1 MPEAPAI
8 AALKRHTTLY
18 NGVAD
23 VIAPQRAL
31 IERLAHTYTPRPSLE
46 QVLDQTIHA
55 LDSGLIV
62 VESNAG
68 GGVTSTLAYLAGKNP
83 FPCWFAGVAPL
94 GITALAAQ
102 AIALQPQPL
111 PLVPPAIASDP
122 AAFARLLA
130 DLTATRRYRE
140 HLVLL
145 IDRPP
150 LATLPPGPFE
160 TLLPAAIPPGVII
173 VYGTTTGAWLP
184 YPPAARITLPMVSED
199 LTKEQA
205 RMLNNAGTPTELVPL
220 ILAIARGNPLAA
232 RLTHGMLSARL
243 ITVHQVAERASN
255 PGLESVYRL
264 WWDNTPPQG
273 QSLAG
278 TLAANGCTLPPAL
291 LPALLPEY
299 DNSVTQTLAQWQQ
312 AGLIVHDERGVG
324 FAHSSTI
331 AFVQAHAPATVA
343 ATHSRLAALALADRG
358 ITVPSTLPPAPT
370 FPSDEPRHYL
380 TANFA
385 RHAANGDADGLA
397 LLPVLAQRQWVR
409 LREREANSTQ
419 PAAHD
424 LAWEVRH
431 AASGDDLL
439 RLVRSAALAGTL
451 TSLARTIAPEQV
463 EAALQAAVAQRGREA
478 GLRQVRAIVDQLPD
492 IHEKGV
498 VLRRLADACHAL
510 KLRPQ
515 AARLLS
521 QALDIDE
528 HKRPLVW
535 DEQREQVQTA
545 LAQAALAR
553 HDVATARAIA
563 ALITHPE
570 RRGAAETTIVRW
582 LLAHDDVTQ
591 AATVARAIGHD
602 NLGAW
607 ACAEVALALA
617 RTGDLAAADGLLN
630 TIDEVETAQVWGRIE
645 VACVLAA
652 RDETAARRR
661 IAALDS
667 PERRNR
673 GLARLALALAAADK
687 DGDALAASEEISDMT
702 LRVTT
707 LLELRLQ
714 LDGLVAML
722 ALEQATRI
730 IGDLPRDERVP
741 LTAQLAAAYAILG
754 HPDQARALAQQLAE
768 GEERTRALS
777 RVAVAQGRAG
787 DMAAALALIAELDDD
802 DEYDWAVEELVQLL
816 GEQGQWAEARRLAAT
831 MHAPEQQAQARAA
844 LLLVQARNDNPLAAL
859 ALLRDLQAVPA
870 YYLRASTLLAPLL
883 VEAGA
888 TDEALALIE
897 DDFGDGDAGDV
908 PLLQPERRSRYRS
921 QVVAAQARTGDIA
934 GAQAHIPAIAYPLDR
949 ARAHLAIAE
958 ATAAS
963 DPATARAAL
972 GAALTMLLLG
982 RDEAYRLLQHAVPV
996 LATLG
1001 DGALLLAIARAL
1013 SEVDAL

>member
-8 AALKRHTTLY
+8 VALKSHTTLY

-23 VIAPQRAL
+23 SIEPQRAL

-62 VESNAG
+62 IESNAG
-68 GGVTSTLAYLAGKNP
+68 GGVTSTLAYLAWNNP
-83 FPCWFAGVAPL
+83 FPCWFAGVAPQ

-102 AIALQPQPL
+102 AIALHPQPL

-130 DLTATRRYRE
+130 DLTATRTYGE
-140 HLVLL
+140 QLVLL
-145 IDRPP
+145 IDRP
-150 LATLPPGPFE
+150 LLTTLPPGPFE

-199 LTKEQA
+199 LTREQA
-205 RMLNNAGTPTELVPL
+205 RMLSTIGTPTQLLPL
-220 ILAIARGNPLAA
+220 ILAIAKGNPLAA
-232 RLTHGMLSARL
+232 RLTYGMLSARL
-243 ITVHQVAERASN
+243 ITVNQVAERAN
-255 PGLESVYRL
+255 KPGLESVYRL
-264 WWDNTPPQG
+264 WWDSMPPQAHN
-273 QSLAG
+273 LAG
-278 TLAANGCTLPPAL
+278 ALAAIGGTLPPAL
-291 LPALLPEY
+291 LPHLLSAYDDVAMRAL
-299 DNSVTQTLAQWQQ
+299 TQWRH
-312 AGLIVHDERGVG
+312 AGMAIHDEHGIA
-324 FAHSSTI
+324 FAHDATV
-331 AFVQAHAPATVA
+331 AFVQAHAPAMVA
-343 ATHSRLAALALADRG
+343 AAHSRLAALALADRD
-358 ITVPSTLPPAPT
+358 IATPTALPPAPT
-370 FPSDEPRHYL
+370 FASNAPHRYL
-380 TANFA
+380 MANFA
-385 RHAANGDADGLA
+385 RHAACGDAAGLA
-397 LLPVLAQRQWVR
+397 LLPVVAQRQWVR
-409 LREREANSTQ
+409 LREREANSVL

-424 LAWEVRH
+424 IAWEVRH

-463 EAALQAAVAQRGREA
+463 EVALQAAVARWGREA

-607 ACAEVALALA
+607 ARAEVALALA
-617 RTGDLAAADGLLN
+617 RRGDRDAADGLLN
-630 TIDEVETAQVWGRIE
+630 TIDDVETAQVWGQIE
-645 VACVLAA
+645 VACALAA
-652 RDETAARRR
+652 RDETAARTR

-667 PERRNR
+667 PARRDR

-687 DGDALAASEEISDMT
+687 DGDALAVSEEISDIT

-730 IGDLPRDERVP
+730 IGDLPRDERIP
-741 LTAQLAAAYAILG
+741 LTAQLAAAYATLG
-754 HPDQARALAQQLAE
+754 HPDKARAHAQQLAE

-787 DMAAALALIAELDDD
+787 DMAAALTLIEELDDD

-831 MHAPEQQAQARAA
+831 MRAPEQQAQTRAA
-844 LLLVQARNDNPLAAL
+844 LLLLQARTGNPLDAL

-870 YYLRASTLLAPLL
+870 QYLRASTLLAPLL
-883 VEAGA
+883 VAAGA

-897 DDFGDGDAGDV
+897 DDLGDDDRSDV

-921 QVVAAQARTGDIA
+921 LVVAAQARTGDVA
-934 GAQAHIPAIAYPLDR
+934 GAREHIAAIAYPLDR

-958 ATAAS
+958 VTATT
-963 DPATARAAL
+963 DPPTARAAL

-996 LATLG
+996 LATLD
-1001 DGALLLAIARAL
+1001 DGGLLLDIARAL